1 MLCRKCKLKNACYA
15 LLSDLKNKYC
25 YGCKSSDMVDIV
37 HKKCVVCKITRPTFG
52 LKGQKA
58 THCDKCS
65 PPGMV
70 DVNHKLCIT
79 CDNNSFQIVN
89 NIFFT
94 KSGHVIPQW
103 FKKIGNYSLLPPPIN
118 RNDALNPFKTE
129 LQEYHQPDADI
140 NINIDIKKIIPGM
153 KDYKAR

>member
-1 MLCRKCKLKNACYA
+1 MYN
-15 LLSDLKNKYC
+15 
-25 YGCKSSDMVDIV
+25 
-37 HKKCVVCKITRPTFG
+37 
-52 LKGQKA
+52 
-58 THCDKCS
+58 
-65 PPGMV
+65 
-70 DVNHKLCIT
+70 KLCIT

-153 KDYKAR
+153 KDYKARWVYFWAAEKRNYNNITYILVLKYLKAYSPN